1 MSLLIS
7 GHKTFAPN
15 IITMNIEGGGTM
27 TPMQTYYERLAQ
39 SMMKKMEKRGF
50 DVCYC
55 PDRKAAAQAVL
66 DTIPQGSLVS
76 WGGSATLGECQ
87 IPQALDNPNYRVI
100 DRDKAAT
107 PEEKKEC
114 ARQALL
120 ADYFLMSSNAV
131 TADGILVNVDGNG
144 NRAAALVYGPDHVI
158 LLVGMNK
165 VEPNL
170 EAAIDRVH
178 HKAAPPN
185 AIRLGLNTPCALT
198 GSCADCLSPDCICAH
213 TVITRY
219 NRIPGRIK
227 VILIGESLGF

>member
-1 MSLLIS
+1 
-7 GHKTFAPN
+7 
-15 IITMNIEGGGTM
+15 M
-27 TPMQTYYERLAQ
+27 TPVQTYYERLAQ
-39 SMMKKMEKRGF
+39 SMMKRMEKRGF
-50 DVCYC
+50 HVCCC
-55 PDRKAAAQAVL
+55 PDRQTAAQTVL
-66 DTIPQGSLVS
+66 NTIPEGASVA
-76 WGGSATLGECQ
+76 WGGSVTLQECG
-87 IPQALDNPNYRVI
+87 IPQALDSRGYRII
-100 DRDKAAT
+100 DRDKAAG

-114 ARQALL
+114 ARQGLL

-131 TADGILVNVDGNG
+131 TEDGILVNVDGNG

-165 VEPNL
+165 AEPTL
-170 EAAIDRVH
+170 EAAIRRVH

-219 NRIPGRIK
+219 NRIPGRIQ